1 MAFIYSYSSNHE
13 VATKHPREKIFDPR
27 NTYEK
32 KVRTH
37 EILTRSNL
45 CSRNTLEKKILNAR
59 NTHEKKF
66 RTSEGT
72 VAPWHETHEIH
83 GGTRPAKF
91 STLNKF
97 VGSRPATLF
106 KERLLHMCFPVNFSD
121 LFGTV
126 FYRTP
131 VNGYLCF
138 T

>member
-1 MAFIYSYSSNHE
+1 MKYL
-13 VATKHPREKIFDPR
+13 REKSSDPR
-27 NTYEK
+27 NT
-32 KVRTH
+32 H
-37 EILTRSNL
+37 EIKFVLAKYPREKNFERSEYP
-45 CSRNTLEKKILNAR
+45 RE
-59 NTHEKKF
+59 KF

>member
-1 MAFIYSYSSNHE
+1 MKYLREKSSDPRNTHE
-13 VATKHPREKIFDPR
+13 IKFGLTKHPRE
-27 NTYEK
+27 
-32 KVRTH
+32 
-37 EILTRSNL
+37 
-45 CSRNTLEKKILNAR
+45 KILNAR

-66 RTSEGT
+66 RTHEGT
-72 VAPWHETHEIH
+72 VVPWHETHEIH
-83 GGTRPAKF
+83 DGTRPTKF

-106 KERLLHMCFPVNFSD
+106 KKRLLHMCFPVNFSD